1 MELWSRVMPLLII
14 GVFAAGIWWW
24 NRKNTSQSLGVLN
37 VVRRAALLR
46 NATLAVV
53 EVGGRHFL
61 VGATEHRVELLTEL
75 EDDLFAGM
83 DAGVPTSEPWTDLF
97 ARTAEKAKSAT
108 LINFLVNRFA
118 LFQKSI
124 CLLI

>member
-1 MELWSRVMPLLII
+1 MELWSRVMPLLLI
-14 GVFAAGIWWW
+14 GLFAAGIWWW
-24 NRKNTSQSLGVLN
+24 NRKNTAQTLGVLN

-75 EDDLFAGM
+75 DDDLLAGM
-83 DAGVPTSEPWTDLF
+83 DVGDATSEPWTDLF
-97 ARTAEKAKSAT
+97 ARARA
-108 LINFLVNRFA
+108 LVRRDDPGFDDTPRP
-118 LFQKSI
+118 
-124 CLLI
+124 